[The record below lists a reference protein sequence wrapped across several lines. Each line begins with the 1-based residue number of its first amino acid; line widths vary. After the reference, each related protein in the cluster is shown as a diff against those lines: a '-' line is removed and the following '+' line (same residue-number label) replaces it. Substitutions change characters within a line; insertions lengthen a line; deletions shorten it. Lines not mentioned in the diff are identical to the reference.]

1 MADMLEYYQ
10 QISEL
15 KKAVRERLAF
25 ITILWQINRLNST
38 LIKDFTTIRIEV
50 CGTKYL

>member
-15 KKAVRERLAF
+15 KKAVRERLA
-25 ITILWQINRLNST
+25 LST
-38 LIKDFTTIRIEV
+38 LSLQFVDSSDVTSLYPLWIIKNLLIYV
-50 CGTKYL
+50 